1 MLSEKESLVV
11 LRIQL
16 VSQLAKLPRKTRY
29 DFVDHSLNAHLDLG
43 DRLILDWM
51 GDIDGIKVG
60 SAQSSRLSACR
71 KTKFVCRHGYCW
83 DAPIL

>member
-1 MLSEKESLVV
+1 
-11 LRIQL
+11 
-16 VSQLAKLPRKTRY
+16 LPRKTRY
-29 DFVDHSLNAHLDLG
+29 DFVDRSFSARLDLG

-51 GDIDGIKVG
+51 GDIDGIEVG

-71 KTKFVCRHGYCW
+71 KTKFVCRHRYCR